1 MLQHVKHYME
11 VLSVFLSTYRQP
23 DVIYRS
29 QYSSE
34 PDGCYTSM
42 EDESSGK
49 VHIQN
54 SLLLIAYSCLVLQ
67 TWNAYC
73 QSSDIPI

>member
-11 VLSVFLSTYRQP
+11 VLSVFLSAYRQP
-23 DVIYRS
+23 DAIYLS

-34 PDGCYTSM
+34 PDSYKSM